1 VTRLAAFASGAYDF
15 RMILYLLHKC
25 PFGHRA
31 AMVVREKK
39 LDAELRFFESGKRPA
54 ELEAVGPRA
63 KSPTIFDGDT
73 RVYDS
78 AVVLEYLEDRYPQPA
93 LMPKDPAQRAAVRM
107 LIARYNDEIGSKNTA
122 LITEIL
128 FKKERDEAKI
138 AAAKRAF
145 LDALVPWNAYFDGR
159 TFAVGDALTLADIT
173 LYTFFPSVKS
183 HANLEIPAELTH
195 LRAWHDRMKALPSAP
210 VPAPPA

>member
-1 VTRLAAFASGAYDF
+1 VVASRAYDF

-39 LDAELRFFESGKRPA
+39 LDPELRFFESGKRPP

-63 KSPTIFDGDT
+63 KSPTLFDGDT
-73 RVYDS
+73 RVYES
-78 AVVLEYLEDRYPQPA
+78 AVVLEYLEERYPEPA
-93 LMPKDPAQRAAVRM
+93 LLPKDVAQRAAVRM
-107 LIARYNDEIGSKNTA
+107 LIERYNAEIGAKNSA
-122 LITEIL
+122 LIREIL
-128 FKKERDEAKI
+128 FNKERDEAKI
-138 AAAKRAF
+138 AEAKREF
-145 LDALVPWNAYFDGR
+145 LDALVPWNEYFKGR
-159 TFAVGDALTLADIT
+159 TFAVGDALSLADIT

-195 LRAWHDRMKALPSAP
+195 LRAWHDRLKARPSAP
-210 VPAPPA
+210 VPAPSA